1 MAAAG
6 RLCYAKIMSIRRI
19 TISVPDK
26 TAARIKKAAGTKPV
40 SAWVAGVIEEHLED
54 AELERLWQEFY
65 RSVRPRE
72 HDIRRANAIFKRLTK
87 ASRRERAA

>member
-1 MAAAG
+1 
-6 RLCYAKIMSIRRI
+6 MSIRRI

-26 TAARIKKAAGTKPV
+26 TAARIKKAAGATPV

-65 RSVRPRE
+65 RSVRPR
-72 HDIRRANAIFKRLTK
+72 HDDVRRANAVFTRLTRTP
-87 ASRRERAA
+87 RRKRAA